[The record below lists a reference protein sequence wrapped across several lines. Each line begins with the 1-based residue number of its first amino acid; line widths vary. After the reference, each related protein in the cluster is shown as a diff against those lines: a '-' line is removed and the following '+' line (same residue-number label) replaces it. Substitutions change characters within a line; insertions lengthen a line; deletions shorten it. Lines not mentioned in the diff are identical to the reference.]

1 MSDRSVNINRLVIV
15 HTLQSCD
22 HPKVKYLTPYT
33 FMKKTIFNLQ
43 STHQIL
49 RGLGIV
55 LVLSPL
61 LSLTA
66 QAQTSFEGAIDRAF
80 STESFP
86 GANEQQKQFIVS
98 MKKWIGPYQK
108 ARVGN
113 KKGNYIAVFNRGYLP
128 IQISG
133 LLQVGVGCPVTKLPL
148 STAPSNIKAAFL
160 KCPNL
165 KA

>member
-1 MSDRSVNINRLVIV
+1 
-15 HTLQSCD
+15 
-22 HPKVKYLTPYT
+22 
-33 FMKKTIFNLQ
+33 MKKTIFNLQ
-43 STHQIL
+43 NTHQIL

-55 LVLSPL
+55 LFLSPL
-61 LSLTA
+61 LPLTA

-133 LLQVGVGCPVTKLPL
+133 LLQVGVGCPVTKLSL
-148 STAPSNIKAAFL
+148 SKAPSNIKEAFL

-165 KA
+165 KK